1 MRRLILLLELAVML
15 SLVGLTGLGQGTS
28 PCTIYVQPGKSIQ
41 AAIDSAA
48 EGAVICLAPGSYPE
62 RIVIQKDLTLRGTG
76 APPDAVKI
84 TGIEAGESTV
94 LVGNLTRSIEVHIEN
109 LSVVTSVPLD
119 SQVKKENEN
128 TWYSYGIEIST
139 RAIVYV
145 DGVVISG
152 FSTGLLAH
160 DSPHIFITDSTIMK
174 GKAGIDAWGSS
185 HVTLRQCQVRG
196 NVDEGIG
203 MANSC
208 VVDVSDCDIQNNE
221 FAGVV
226 GIDRCKLT
234 IENTRINYNRWGVFA
249 LGNSSIKIDGSAV
262 SNNQRDGLRLAQA
275 VTAEIS
281 NTSFTNNGGDGIALF
296 TATCFKDPGRLF
308 FTGKITGTSNT
319 IQNNK
324 VADTCPDLSADVW
337 PQGFIGVANAGSPM
351 EPRPNLYFP
360 NLNIHRMKA
369 VSVSSFEDYFYGAT
383 YVQDVV
389 NNGGPGRV
397 FVSVTLKIRG
407 HIVAFAST
415 VFDIGA
421 HETVTLEAALY
432 FDSPVKCDWGVTGY
446 SIPKQVLDWNWHVA
460 QSGDKPEGKITVIR
474 GR

>member
-1 MRRLILLLELAVML
+1 
-15 SLVGLTGLGQGTS
+15 
-28 PCTIYVQPGKSIQ
+28 
-41 AAIDSAA
+41 
-48 EGAVICLAPGSYPE
+48 
-62 RIVIQKDLTLRGTG
+62 LRGTG

-119 SQVKKENEN
+119 SQVQKENED
-128 TWYSYGIEIST
+128 TWYSHGIEIST

-152 FSTGLLAH
+152 FSTGVWAH
-160 DSPHIFITDSTIMK
+160 NSSHIFITASKIMYGTFGIGVEGSTVMEISNSEIINNK
-174 GKAGIDAWGSS
+174 WGVWAYGFS
-185 HVTLRQCQVRG
+185 HLTLRQCYVRG
-196 NVDEGIG
+196 NVEEGIIVG
-203 MANSC
+203 HSCEAN
-208 VVDVSDCDIQNNE
+208 VSNCDIQ
-221 FAGVV
+221 
-226 GIDRCKLT
+226 
-234 IENTRINYNRWGVFA
+234 ENRGDTGVFA
-249 LGNSSIKIDGSAV
+249 GDSSALTLRNCHIRNNSRFGLFASGNSSITVTDCDF
-262 SNNQRDGLRLAQA
+262 SNNEHSGLVLSQA
-275 VTAEIS
+275 TTTEIS
-281 NTSFTNNGGDGIALF
+281 NSSFTNNGQYGIVLF
-296 TATCFKDPGRLF
+296 TSDYFKDPGKWLF
-308 FTGKITGTSNT
+308 IGKITGTSNT
-319 IQNNK
+319 IQGNHYTEQ
-324 VADTCPDLSADVW
+324 TCPALSTDVW
-337 PQGFIGVANAGSPM
+337 PQEFVGSASIVSPVGG
-351 EPRPNLYFP
+351 EKPSLYFP

-446 SIPKQVLDWNWHVA
+446 SIPKQVLDWSWHVA

-474 GR
+474 GQ